1 MDELVDMVDENGIVS
16 GLTCKKSEAHR
27 NGYWHPCINVWL
39 FTKDSELL
47 IQKRVDTK
55 DTFPSLW
62 DVSVAGHIGAGEQP
76 LASAQ
81 RELFEEIG
89 LIIGA
94 GELMEIGTYSST
106 YRHSDILVD
115 KEFQYV
121 HIAELTV
128 SIDELI
134 LQKEE
139 VAELKLLPISKLK
152 NDVMGSKEKGYF
164 VPYSQ
169 EYFNMVFNAIEE
181 QISLI

>member
-1 MDELVDMVDENGIVS
+1 MDELVDIVDENGIVS
-16 GLTCKKSEAHR
+16 GLTCLKSQAHKE
-27 NGYWHPCINVWL
+27 GYWHPCINVWL
-39 FTKDSELL
+39 FTKDGELL

-89 LIIGA
+89 LVIGA

-106 YRHSDILVD
+106 HRHSDMLFD
-115 KEFQYV
+115 REFQYV
-121 HIAELTV
+121 YIVELKV
-128 SIDELI
+128 PLDELK
-134 LQKEE
+134 LQVEE
-139 VAELKLLPISKLK
+139 VAELRLLPISELK
-152 NDVMGSKEKGYF
+152 MDVLSTKENARY

-169 EYFNMVFNAIEE
+169 DYFNMVFKAVEQ